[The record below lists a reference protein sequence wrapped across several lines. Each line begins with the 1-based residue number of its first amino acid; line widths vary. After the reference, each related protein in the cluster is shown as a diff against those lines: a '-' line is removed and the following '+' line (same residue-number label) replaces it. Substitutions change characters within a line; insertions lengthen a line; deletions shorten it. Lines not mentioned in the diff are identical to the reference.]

1 MATDDPV
8 TVGPI
13 VASFASAGFTVAMCT
28 VGFQLYHL
36 LRYGEWM
43 PISVIWALQRAR
55 VEWALYPGDWI
66 GVYKLLDWLPLSL
79 VSVVVGLIPAVIW
92 LGRELWKNPL

>member
-1 MATDDPV
+1 MATDEPV

-13 VASFASAGFTVAMCT
+13 VAFCASAGFTVAMCT

-36 LRYGEWM
+36 VRFGEWM
-43 PISVIWALQRAR
+43 PISVIWVLQRAR

-66 GVYKLLDWLPLSL
+66 GVHKLLDWLPLSL
-79 VSVVVGLIPAVIW
+79 ASVVMGLIPAVIW
-92 LGRELWKNPL
+92 LTSSDPTKR